1 MLRGILSEWIYQN
14 LSILDGE
21 SFLCFS
27 LLIEVYTLFL
37 VIWFIL
43 WMYRAKTDLKLGE
56 IFKCSISYLHSLH
69 NMRIANILRFLG
81 SVSRCFWWFM
91 FSFARFALT
100 AFIFSSMSCRRRP
113 AWYSWVRRSA
123 RRIGVCLQLNLALI
137 LLSIWCHV
145 SNKSMM
151 IKYFSK
157 DSAILIHKLC
167 FSTTSTIQQHPT
179 HLARSWFFTE
189 LVHIR

>member
-1 MLRGILSEWIYQN
+1 MNISKFKHSRWWKLS
-14 LSILDGE
+14 
-21 SFLCFS
+21 
-27 LLIEVYTLFL
+27 LFL
-37 VIWFIL
+37 SVDWSIHFVFGDMIYFMDVPSQDRSKAWL
-43 WMYRAKTDLKLGE
+43 N

-167 FSTTSTIQQHPT
+167 FRTTSTIQQHPT